1 MEDRSI
7 LVVDDELL
15 IRDLLYDFFQGQGW
29 SISVAENG
37 EKALE
42 ILDTKEVDILLA
54 DIKMPDMDGM
64 ELTAEVRKTH
74 PEIPVILM
82 TGYPSVDSA
91 VAALR
96 EKVADYIIK
105 PFNINQLFKVIES
118 QVKAKLDGQHS
129 GSDSAPVQPV
139 QKKTDD

>member
-15 IRDLLYDFFQGQGW
+15 IRDLLYDFFEGQGW
-29 SISVAENG
+29 SISVADNG

-42 ILDTKEVDILLA
+42 ILNTKEVDILLA

-64 ELTAEVRKTH
+64 ELTAEVRKSH
-74 PEIPVILM
+74 PEIPVVLM

-96 EKVADYIIK
+96 QKVADYIIK

-118 QVKAKLDGQHS
+118 QVKAKLDGQHNQ
-129 GSDSAPVQPV
+129 SDPEPPGRE
-139 QKKTDD
+139 KTDD